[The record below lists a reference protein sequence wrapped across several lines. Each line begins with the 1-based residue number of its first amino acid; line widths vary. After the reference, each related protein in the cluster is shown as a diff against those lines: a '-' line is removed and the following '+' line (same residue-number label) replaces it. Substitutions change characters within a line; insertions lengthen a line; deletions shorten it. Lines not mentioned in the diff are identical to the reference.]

1 MEKGKQKVDLKGM
14 KRLPDW
20 MRMRMP
26 GGDSYM
32 HVKEQVSKHH
42 LHTICS
48 SGNCPNIGE
57 CWGEGTATFM
67 ILGDICTRACKF
79 CAVSTGKPLIV
90 DESEPERLARS
101 IRPVYPGSSECLL
114 VTGY

>member
-1 MEKGKQKVDLKGM
+1 MERGKQKADLSGR
-14 KRLPDW
+14 KRLPEW

-26 GGDSYM
+26 GGDHYM
-32 HVKEQVSKHH
+32 HVREQVNKHG

-67 ILGDICTRACKF
+67 ILGEVCTRACKF
-79 CAVSTGKPLIV
+79 CAVKTGKPL
-90 DESEPERLARS
+90 D
-101 IRPVYPGSSECLL
+101 G
-114 VTGY
+114 G